1 MTDDDVM
8 LEYQNRELAVPS
20 IAGLTMFEVYEA
32 NGSLLFVAS
41 NLDGWE
47 REVGDYVVRRP
58 WATAAEPTLAAVMP
72 TRGSES

>member
-1 MTDDDVM
+1 MTADDVT

-32 NGSLLFVAS
+32 NGNLLFVAS

-47 REVGDYVVRRP
+47 EEVGDYVVRRP
-58 WATAAEPTLAAVMP
+58 WATAAKPALHAVTP
-72 TRGSES
+72 S